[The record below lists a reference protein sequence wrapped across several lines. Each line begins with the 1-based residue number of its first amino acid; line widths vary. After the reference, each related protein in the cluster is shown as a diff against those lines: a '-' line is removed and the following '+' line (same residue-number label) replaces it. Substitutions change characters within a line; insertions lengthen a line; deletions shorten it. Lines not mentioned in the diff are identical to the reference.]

1 MSNNARIMLAAPKSG
16 SGKTL
21 ITCALLQNLLCK
33 KMKPVAFKCGPD
45 YIDPMFHQT
54 VLGIP
59 SKNLDTFFT
68 GKKRIRQL
76 LAQGLNDCDIAVLE
90 GVMGLYDG
98 LAGSSD
104 KASSYDLARVSETP
118 IILVVDTR
126 GMARSVIPL
135 ISGFLKYD
143 KKHLIKG
150 VILNKMSEMIFQ
162 QLKKE
167 IEKELKI
174 YVVGYVPMMKNI
186 QIESRHLGLLLPQE
200 IENLK
205 EQLNQAAKVLDNTID
220 FETLFAIAGSAK
232 AFKLEQKKT
241 LDTYAEKKVKIGIA
255 MDEAFC
261 FYYEENTNLLREKGV
276 ECIPFSPIHDEKLP
290 DGIQGI
296 LLGGGYPELYAKE
309 LSENHKMKAA
319 IKEAIEKGMPSIA
332 ECGGF
337 MYLHENLVTQDEK
350 TYSMVGV
357 IPGKCTY
364 TGKLVRFGYST
375 LTANKESF
383 LKCQS
388 KIKAHEFHYFDSDDN
403 GTDCVAVKPISN
415 RSFSCVQAGM
425 NYWWGFPHLYYD
437 SNKEFVKRFAKCVR
451 KYKG

>member
-1 MSNNARIMLAAPKSG
+1 MSNNPRIMLAAPKSG

-21 ITCALLQNLLCK
+21 ITCALLQNLLFK
-33 KMKPVAFKCGPD
+33 KMKPVSFKCGPD
-45 YIDPMFHQT
+45 YIDPMFHQA
-54 VLGIP
+54 VLGIH

-68 GKKRIRQL
+68 GKKRTRQL
-76 LAQGLNDCDIAVLE
+76 LLEGMKDCDIAVLE

-98 LAGSSD
+98 LAGISD
-104 KASSYDLARVSETP
+104 KASSYDLARVSQTP
-118 IILVVDTR
+118 IILVIDTR

-143 KKHLIKG
+143 KEHLIKG
-150 VILNKMSEMIFQ
+150 VILNKMSGMMFQ
-162 QLKKE
+162 LVKKE

-174 YVVGYVPMMKNI
+174 NVVGYVPMMKDI
-186 QIESRHLGLLLPQE
+186 HIESRHLGLLLPQE
-200 IENLK
+200 IEDLK
-205 EQLNQAAKVLDNTID
+205 EQLNQAANVLDHTID
-220 FETLFAIAGSAK
+220 FETLFAIASGAK
-232 AFKLEQKKT
+232 PIKVEQEKPSNIK
-241 LDTYAEKKVKIGIA
+241 AENKVNIGIA
-255 MDEAFC
+255 RDEAFC
-261 FYYEENTNLLREKGV
+261 FYYEDNSKRLQEMGV

-309 LSENHKMKAA
+309 LSKNHKMRAV

-337 MYLHENLVTQDEK
+337 MYLHENLVTQDDK

-364 TGKLVRFGYST
+364 AGKLVRFGYST
-375 LTANKESF
+375 LTVNKESF

-403 GTDCVAVKPISN
+403 GTDCIAVKPISN
-415 RSFSCVQAGM
+415 RSFSCVQAGV

-437 SNKEFVKRFAKCVR
+437 SNKEFVKRFAKSVR